1 MSGSLLD
8 GFTKL
13 NDFTSIFRPAAA
25 HKPPSPS
32 QPCLFVYCAWM
43 GAAPKHIAK
52 YTDGHQRLFPNT
64 SILLIESTLPNMLLG
79 ADLAPACEVIESFA
93 KDTSLRPND
102 TENPYIILQACSN
115 GGATNASWLA
125 NSLLKT
131 NERLPF
137 RRIILDCCPGKGEV
151 KGATEAMTMQ
161 LPKQPL
167 VQLLGSWFLYS
178 ACVLFVAIYTTM
190 GWEDGL
196 TKLRRR
202 LNDPTV
208 FSTEVPRLYMYS
220 EQDALVNWQHVHE
233 HAEDARQKGY
243 SVREEK
249 FSKAAHVALLME
261 DSERY
266 WNAVKDHVLNV
277 NEK

>member
-1 MSGSLLD
+1 M
-8 GFTKL
+8 
-13 NDFTSIFRPAAA
+13 
-25 HKPPSPS
+25 
-32 QPCLFVYCAWM
+32 
-43 GAAPKHIAK
+43 AK
-52 YTDGHQRLFPNT
+52 YIDGHKRFFPDA

-79 ADLAPACEVIESFA
+79 ADLARACEVIESFA
-93 KDTSLRPND
+93 KDTSLKPND
-102 TENPYIILQACSN
+102 HEDPYIILQACSN
-115 GGATNASWLA
+115 GGTTNASWLA
-125 NSLLKT
+125 SSLLKT
-131 NERLPF
+131 NEKLPF

-161 LPKQPL
+161 LPKSPL
-167 VQLLGSWFLYS
+167 VQILGSWFFYS

-196 TKLRRR
+196 TRLRRR
-202 LNDPTV
+202 FNDATV

-220 EQDALVNWQHVHE
+220 ENDALVSWQHVHE

-243 SVREEK
+243 SVREER
-249 FSKAAHVALLME
+249 FLKAAHAALLMD
-261 DSERY
+261 DSVRY